1 MSVFYTAENIMV
13 SVRKAVYQT
22 GPFGDSACLTGHL
35 KSAVSRESEGG
46 LSKWKVFVNNHI
58 TLSKQKRDCLTLW
71 LHYWAPSDQAWVYQG
86 IFGVA
91 QHRPMYPSSCC
102 SGAAILSVVWVLS
115 ALFRGRG

>member
-1 MSVFYTAENIMV
+1 MSVFYTAENVMV

-46 LSKWKVFVNNHI
+46 LSKCKVFVNNHI

-71 LHYWAPSDQAWVYQG
+71 LCYLAPSDQA
-86 IFGVA
+86 
-91 QHRPMYPSSCC
+91 
-102 SGAAILSVVWVLS
+102 
-115 ALFRGRG
+115 